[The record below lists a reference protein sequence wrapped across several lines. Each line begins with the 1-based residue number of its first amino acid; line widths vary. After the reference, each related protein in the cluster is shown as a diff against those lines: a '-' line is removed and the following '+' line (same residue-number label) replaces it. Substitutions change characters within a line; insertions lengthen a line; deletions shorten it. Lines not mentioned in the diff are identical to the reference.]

1 MSRGSDE
8 YRRNPSTLMSLT
20 TETNPVIM
28 YWGIFHEPCTLLR
41 KAQCSKVN
49 MGLSASIG
57 ESKVQIRNFWRT
69 ANHLNIV
76 TWHTV
81 HIYGRSFPL
90 LFSQKLQEITSR
102 KPFLITS
109 GEPLISLTRKLRH
122 DGKRP
127 GTDRFL
133 TSGRQKCPL
142 ESHLFTQRI
151 NTALPPGRENCA
163 DHMLRLSPYS
173 AMHFCWIR
181 RQKLRWLL

>member
-8 YRRNPSTLMSLT
+8 CRRNPSTLMSLT

-49 MGLSASIG
+49 MDLSASIG

-76 TWHTV
+76 MWHTV

-109 GEPLISLTRKLRH
+109 GEPLIHWRESWGTMANDLVQVTHL
-122 DGKRP
+122 GKAEVICLHSMLIRP
-127 GTDRFL
+127 FL
-133 TSGRQKCPL
+133 L
-142 ESHLFTQRI
+142 EGKNRT
-151 NTALPPGRENCA
+151 

-173 AMHFCWIR
+173 VMHFCWIR